1 MSEFQIYIPCAS
13 SITSKNLYT
22 EVFAQG
28 SITIFLAAVKNLD
41 STQMP
46 IRRGVFEY
54 TVIYL
59 CNHSAALGKDG
70 VALCKYPGRGKKS
83 IISFKW
89 KISDLQKHWYNNILF
104 VVK

>member
-1 MSEFQIYIPCAS
+1 MSVFQMYIPWTS

-59 CNHSAALGKDG
+59 
-70 VALCKYPGRGKKS
+70 
-83 IISFKW
+83 
-89 KISDLQKHWYNNILF
+89 YNQILSRP
-104 VVK
+104 

>member
-1 MSEFQIYIPCAS
+1 MALSVFQMYIPWTS

-59 CNHSAALGKDG
+59 
-70 VALCKYPGRGKKS
+70 
-83 IISFKW
+83 
-89 KISDLQKHWYNNILF
+89 YNQILSRP
-104 VVK
+104 